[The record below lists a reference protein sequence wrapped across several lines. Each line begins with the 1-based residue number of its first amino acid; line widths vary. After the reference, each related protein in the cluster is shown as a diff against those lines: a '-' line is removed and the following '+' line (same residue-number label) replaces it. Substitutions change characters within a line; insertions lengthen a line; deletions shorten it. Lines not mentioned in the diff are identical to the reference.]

1 MKLCSL
7 SNLTQAAPA
16 NSRSRFSLSP
26 TPDANDP
33 VIAEQ
38 LRQEKLRGE
47 NEAYHDLTQDGGQPS
62 HRPNESGFDYLY
74 EPQTGIIWYWITM
87 SASREC
93 VFRTQH
99 WHWQDFRKHQDW
111 RRWRYW
117 KPEWF
122 ERFVQEVREYR
133 QKKGLEGDVILLQ
146 DRKEQSRLQDW
157 VEFQYWEYKKA
168 DGFVNERE
176 RYAGEVQEQ
185 EERLQTAIDEDQP
198 AEEIEWIRDHS
209 LALMEGRRGGAEI
222 DLGRQNVLLKWI
234 DEQLPIIASECQT
247 SITSKHLPNGCQSS
261 SEGVSLG
268 KRKRST
274 NQTGHV
280 RDCRSRVEFADSSDL
295 EPSPAKISCD
305 RDRNHKSPPPKR
317 RRSRHRQH
325 RRKPMEAPADG
336 DTIPVFD
343 ISVPMQCRFSPKPM
357 NSSRRRRG
365 RAVSVQAH
373 RESCSIGAGSKTS
386 DLRQQLAT
394 TPQEEEATFQKPKT
408 ELETSTLSSKHRSS
422 KASAPQSPISERVRA
437 SRVAKARRR
446 KYTEVLPDTAHGR
459 KAPRSSRK
467 GMHRDKPATTRRNKE
482 VAKSPKQNQLTA
494 DTHPRR
500 SRRLEGKPVIDYS
513 DLKVTG

>member
-1 MKLCSL
+1 MKLSSL
-7 SNLTQAAPA
+7 SNLTQSAPG
-16 NSRSRFSLSP
+16 NSRSKFSLSP

-47 NEAYHDLTQDGGQPS
+47 NEAYHDLIQDGGQPS
-62 HRPNESGFDYLY
+62 HRPDESGFDYLY
-74 EPQTGIIWYWITM
+74 GPQTGIIWYWITV

-111 RRWRYW
+111 RRSRYW

-122 ERFVQEVREYR
+122 ERFVQEVRQYR

-157 VEFQYWEYKKA
+157 VELQYWEYKKA

-185 EERLQTAIDEDQP
+185 QERLQAAIDEDQP

-209 LALMEGRRGGAEI
+209 LALMEGRRGGAGI
-222 DLGRQNVLLKWI
+222 DLERQNVLLKWI

-247 SITSKHLPNGCQSS
+247 STTGKHLPNGCQSP

-280 RDCRSRVEFADSSDL
+280 RDCRRRVGFADLSDL
-295 EPSPAKISCD
+295 EPSPAKSQ
-305 RDRNHKSPPPKR
+305 PPKR
-317 RRSRHRQH
+317 RHVRHRQH

-343 ISVPMQCRFSPKPM
+343 ISVPMQCRFSSKPM
-357 NSSRRRRG
+357 NSSTRSRRR
-365 RAVSVQAH
+365 AVPVQAQ
-373 RESCSIGAGSKTS
+373 RESCSIREGLRTS

-394 TPQEEEATFQKPKT
+394 TPQEEEATFQKPKA
-408 ELETSTLSSKHRSS
+408 ELETSTLSSKYRSS

-437 SRVAKARRR
+437 SRVAKARGR
-446 KYTEVLPDTAHGR
+446 KCTEVLPDTAHGGN
-459 KAPRSSRK
+459 AQRSSRK
-467 GMHRDKPATTRRNKE
+467 GMYRDKPPTTRRVE
-482 VAKSPKQNQLTA
+482 DVAKSPSQKQLTA
-494 DTHPRR
+494 DAHLRR
-500 SRRLEGKPVIDYS
+500 SRRLEGKPAIDYS